1 MLARKH
7 HLQRGHA
14 EYSSHIVSISWFW
27 AGGLKTGAS
36 QGLNVRCFR
45 DSSSR
50 VPEQKMKG
58 LQFPR
63 IHLVTDPVLPM
74 PGSGGHSTQG

>member
-14 EYSSHIVSISWFW
+14 EYSSHTVAISRFW
-27 AGGLKTGAS
+27 AGES
-36 QGLNVRCFR
+36 ENRRIPGLNVGCFR
-45 DSSSR
+45 DGSSR
-50 VPEQKMKG
+50 VPEHKTKG

-63 IHLVTDPVLPM
+63 IHLATDPVLPM
-74 PGSGGHSTQG
+74 PGSGGHGTQG

>member
-14 EYSSHIVSISWFW
+14 EYSSHVVAISWFW

-36 QGLNVRCFR
+36 QG
-45 DSSSR
+45 
-50 VPEQKMKG
+50 
-58 LQFPR
+58 
-63 IHLVTDPVLPM
+63 
-74 PGSGGHSTQG
+74 